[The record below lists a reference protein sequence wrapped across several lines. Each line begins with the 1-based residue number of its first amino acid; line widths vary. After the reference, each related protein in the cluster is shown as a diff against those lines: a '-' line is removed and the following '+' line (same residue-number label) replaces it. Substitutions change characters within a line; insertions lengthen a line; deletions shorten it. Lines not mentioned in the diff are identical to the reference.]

1 MIFSLQR
8 RFLLLLFFPVV
19 LILVA
24 AGVASFFYARGFL
37 LEQWTASSKLRLEKT
52 AHDIQMRLE
61 EKRELIDLIA
71 ESDSMS
77 QPAATQAFLVD
88 RLRGQEGV
96 LFVNIKVISPE
107 QKRAAQ
113 EERPVTPADRSAG
126 GAPQAGGPSMPR
138 RHGGQDDVSSIR
150 GAEPRQIGHM
160 MGRGP
165 GWMARADLRPI
176 WMDWTEGVSY
186 LEMIRDFGGGEDAS
200 PTKRLTVGVSF
211 DSFLQHV
218 LHIGQWEGSY
228 ACLVSLDG
236 KYLAHTDKNMY
247 GRHRLGSSDN
257 PVDRAILEDMSKREF
272 GTVFGEGHPPD
283 LVASFLRIPTTD
295 WYLVLF
301 SKGDVILAPI
311 VEFRFNYM
319 VAGIIGLILIAVLIR
334 VNTRPVARAVTQIGE
349 AAERVET
356 GDYAVKLDE
365 RRSDE
370 IGRLKRRFN
379 RMVVG
384 LKQRELIERTF
395 GRYVDR
401 SVAEEL
407 MKNPAALELG
417 GENRVVTILMSDLQG
432 FTEMAGNLKPQQVIH
447 ILNRYYSRMIEIID
461 KYHGIIVDFYGDSVL
476 AFFNG
481 INADTAQRALDA
493 TKCALEMQEAVR
505 EVSLDNETEGLPRL
519 EMRVGIHTGEVVVG
533 NVGSDARAK
542 YGVVGSAVNETD
554 RIQSY
559 AEAGAV
565 MISERTY
572 EILGDRIVVGS
583 TAKATLK
590 GLSGFREL
598 YRVISVSDGRR
609 SALVD
614 AGGDS

>member
-8 RFLLLLFFPVV
+8 RFLLLLFLPVV
-19 LILVA
+19 VILVA
-24 AGVASFFYARGFL
+24 AGVASFFYARGYL

-52 AHDIQMRLE
+52 AHEIQMRLE
-61 EKRELIDLIA
+61 EKRELINLIA
-71 ESDSMS
+71 DSDSMS
-77 QPAATQAFLVD
+77 QPAATQSFLVE

-107 QKRAAQ
+107 EKRGAQ
-113 EERPVTPADRSAG
+113 EERPVTPADQAAAGVPQPGGRSMA
-126 GAPQAGGPSMPR
+126 R
-138 RHGGQDDVSSIR
+138 KHGGQHDVSSIR
-150 GAEPRQIGHM
+150 GAEPRQIGPM

-165 GWMARADLRPI
+165 GWMARGDLRPI
-176 WMDWTEGVSY
+176 WMEWTGGVSY
-186 LEMIRDFGGGEDAS
+186 LEMMRDFGGGEENS
-200 PTKRLTVGVSF
+200 PTKRVTVGVSF

-228 ACLVSLDG
+228 ACLVTQDG
-236 KYLAHTDKNMY
+236 KYLAHTEKSMS
-247 GRHRLGSSDN
+247 GRHGLGSSDN
-257 PVDRAILEDMSKREF
+257 PVDRAILEEMSDKQF
-272 GTVFGEGHPPD
+272 GTVFGEGHPPE
-283 LVASFLRIPTTD
+283 LVASFYRIPTTN

-311 VEFRFNYM
+311 VEFRFNYL
-319 VAGIIGLILIAVLIR
+319 VAGIIGLLVIAFLIR
-334 VNTRPVARAVTQIGE
+334 VNTRPVASAVTEIGE

-356 GDYAVKLDE
+356 GDYTVKLDE

-370 IGRLKRRFN
+370 IGQLKRRFN

-401 SVAEEL
+401 NVAEEL

-432 FTEMAGNLKPQQVIH
+432 FTEMAGRLQPQQVIY

-461 KYHGIIVDFYGDSVL
+461 KYQGIIVDFYGDSVL

-505 EVSLDNETEGLPRL
+505 EVSGENETEGLPPL
-519 EMRVGIHTGEVVVG
+519 AMRVGIHTGEVVVG
-533 NVGSDARAK
+533 NVGSYARAK

-559 AEAGAV
+559 ADAGTV

-583 TAKATLK
+583 TAKAALK
-590 GLSGFREL
+590 GLNGFREL
-598 YRVISVSDGRR
+598 YRVISVSDIGSSAGAEAARR
-609 SALVD
+609 P
-614 AGGDS
+614 